1 MSFNLGEE
9 NEQGMN
15 EMNLIPLI
23 DIMLVLM
30 IIFLVTATVMNPSIP
45 LTLPKTD
52 VSTPP
57 QPPEI
62 VSVNINATGQVYW
75 NQDVVSLDQLAE
87 RMNAAAQQTKK
98 PSVQI
103 RADKDAR
110 YDTVAQVM
118 ARASKAGLSDLA
130 FVSDAP
136 SP

>member
-9 NEQGMN
+9 NDQGMN

-30 IIFLVTATVMNPSIP
+30 IIFLVTATVVNPSIP

-52 VSTPP
+52 AS
-57 QPPEI
+57 QQQLPPEI
-62 VSVNINATGQVYW
+62 ISVNINAAGQVFW
-75 NQDVVSLDQLAE
+75 NQDEVTLDELAARMAVS
-87 RMNAAAQQTKK
+87 AQQAKK
-98 PSVQI
+98 PSLQL
-103 RADKDAR
+103 RADKEAK

-130 FVSDAP
+130 FVSDAE
-136 SP
+136 